1 MALHI
6 EKIIPLLIDQESKS
20 MIADLV
26 FEYATLKQK
35 LDNPDK
41 QSWYFLKGL
50 DMHKQRLKFTGKR
63 YEDIRT
69 FFNQTTIDFLLEK
82 VNNHQQQIT
91 ELEQG
96 YMNMLTR
103 MRYQHLI
110 SEKKRFNELIQLK
123 SRINKLQTIDYYQ
136 DNPEEL
142 LDIIQ

>member
-6 EKIIPLLIDQESKS
+6 EKIIPLLIGQESKS

-26 FEYATLKQK
+26 FEYATLKLK
-35 LDNPDK
+35 LDNPDP
-41 QSWYFLKGL
+41 QSWYFEKGI
-50 DMHKQRLKFTGKR
+50 DSHQQRLKFTGKR

-69 FFNQTTIDFLLEK
+69 FFNQTTIDFLIEQ
-82 VNNHQQQIT
+82 VNDHQHQIT

-136 DNPEEL
+136 DNPEDL
-142 LDIIQ
+142 LSIIQ